1 MAISLSDR
9 GEAEVEDLVHHGVKG
24 MRWGVIRKKASAG
37 RAATVKAIQKSG
49 RFTANKTK
57 AGIKA
62 TRTGVAK
69 VQKAKR
75 AHDER
80 VAGRVQAKKEAK
92 ARKKFANRSYRKI
105 SDTELQS
112 RIKRLEQEKR
122 YRELKADRHVVRGR
136 EVTRQILENS
146 LTKAGTYAATKSM
159 KAAFDAGFERT
170 TGIRV
175 PNIDLPKPS
184 RSKKQKVRDKLH
196 DLADAAREAAEAT
209 NDAPV
214 ESAPATVKS
223 PRPKPKPRGDN
234 QVKTSSTKQIEKP
247 KSYKQTKPS
256 PKKKRRPR
264 NPGST
269 AK

>member
-1 MAISLSDR
+1 MATDLSDR
-9 GEAEVEDLVHHGVKG
+9 GETEVEDLIHHGVKG
-24 MRWGVIRKKASAG
+24 QRWGVIRKKASAG
-37 RAATVKAIQKSG
+37 RAATVKALQKSG
-49 RFTANKTK
+49 RFTANKTR

-69 VQKAKR
+69 VQKAKK
-75 AHDER
+75 AHDAK
-80 VAGRVQAKKEAK
+80 VAGKVQAKKEAK

-105 SDTELQS
+105 SDGELQT

-146 LTKAGTYAATKSM
+146 LTKAGTYAATKAM
-159 KAAFDAGFERT
+159 KTAFDASFERA
-170 TGIRV
+170 TGIKV
-175 PNIDLPKPS
+175 PKVDLPK
-184 RSKKQKVRDKLH
+184 SKRNKVRDKLR
-196 DLADAAREAAEAT
+196 DLADAAKEAA
-209 NDAPV
+209 DAADDTPEFV
-214 ESAPATVKS
+214 PPATVKS

-234 QVKTSSTKQIEKP
+234 QVKTSNTKQIEKP

-256 PKKKRRPR
+256 PKKKRYPR

>member
-1 MAISLSDR
+1 MATDLSDR

-24 MRWGVIRKKASAG
+24 QRWGVIRKKASAG
-37 RAATVKAIQKSG
+37 RAATARALQKTG

-69 VQKAKR
+69 VQKAKK
-75 AHDER
+75 AHDAK
-80 VAGRVQAKKEAK
+80 VAGKVQAKKEAR

-105 SDTELQS
+105 SDGELQS

-146 LTKAGTYAATKSM
+146 LTKAGTYAATKAM
-159 KAAFDAGFERT
+159 KSAFDASFERA
-170 TGIRV
+170 TGIKV
-175 PNIDLPKPS
+175 PKVDLPK
-184 RSKKQKVRDKLH
+184 SKTKKMREKLN
-196 DLADAAREAAEAT
+196 DLADAAREAANAADDT
-209 NDAPV
+209 PDFVP
-214 ESAPATVKS
+214 PATVKS

-234 QVKTSSTKQIEKP
+234 QVNRSDTKQIEKP

>member
-1 MAISLSDR
+1 MEISLSDR
-9 GEAEVEDLVHHGVKG
+9 GETEVEDLVHHGVKG
-24 MRWGVIRKKASAG
+24 QRWGVIRKKASAG

-69 VQKAKR
+69 VQKAKK
-75 AHDER
+75 AHDAK
-80 VAGRVQAKKEAK
+80 VAGKVEAKKEAR

-105 SDTELQS
+105 SDGELQS

-146 LTKAGTYAATKSM
+146 LTKAGTYAATKAM
-159 KAAFDAGFERT
+159 KSAFDASFERA
-170 TGIRV
+170 TGIKV
-175 PNIDLPKPS
+175 PKVDLPK
-184 RSKKQKVRDKLH
+184 SKTKKMREKLN
-196 DLADAAREAAEAT
+196 DLADAAREAANAADDT
-209 NDAPV
+209 PDFVP
-214 ESAPATVKS
+214 PATVKS

-234 QVKTSSTKQIEKP
+234 QVHRSDTKQIEKP

-264 NPGST
+264 TPGST